1 MRAYLESKHFAAWG
15 LSNYID
21 LGQVQAREVTL
32 QSNLNV
38 LVFTRVHLDKP
49 VSKYLFLDEERA
61 ELQDDNIN
69 MMGLS
74 EPKRLNYLNF
84 AKE

>member
-1 MRAYLESKHFAAWG
+1 MAWG
-15 LSNYID
+15 LNNYID
-21 LGQVQAREVTL
+21 MGQVQAREETL
-32 QSNLNV
+32 ESKPNL
-38 LVFTRVHLDKP
+38 LVMTRVHLDKP
-49 VSKYLFLDEERA
+49 VGKWLFLDEERA

-84 AKE
+84 AKA

>member
-1 MRAYLESKHFAAWG
+1 M
-15 LSNYID
+15 
-21 LGQVQAREVTL
+21 GQVLPIEETL
-32 QSNLNV
+32 QSNLHL
-38 LVFTRVHLDKP
+38 LVITPVNLDKP
-49 VSKYLFLDEERA
+49 VSKFLFLDEERT